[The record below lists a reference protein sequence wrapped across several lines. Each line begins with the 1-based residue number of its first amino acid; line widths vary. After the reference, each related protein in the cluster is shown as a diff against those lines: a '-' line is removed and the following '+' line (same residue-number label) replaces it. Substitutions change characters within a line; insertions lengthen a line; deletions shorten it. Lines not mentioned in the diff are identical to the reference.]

1 MSSAT
6 GMVMSA
12 ATGIS
17 GATCCD
23 GLVLF
28 PRPGKGLFR
37 RRGISPYGIG
47 TLYAYTLYPIPYTLY
62 VMRLACKGGGV
73 NG

>member
-37 RRGISPYGIG
+37 RRGISRYGIG
-47 TLYAYTLYPIPYTLY
+47 TLYAYT
-62 VMRLACKGGGV
+62 
-73 NG
+73 